1 MSEFN
6 LGKCRKRRLA
16 LLLTLSS
23 VIIVALTV
31 CIFSVN
37 KKYENGIVILGYHG
51 VVSDEEKNTL
61 KADDKYTLSVSQFRT
76 HMQYLYEN
84 GYKTLSMQ
92 ELLDYCDGKIEDV
105 KKTVVLTFDDGYKNF
120 NEVVKP
126 IIEEFGFKATCF
138 VIGKHTDDDREEF
151 LKSQDIVNTENVE
164 YYSHSYD
171 LHRTAKG
178 INKKIIEVLSK
189 EEIDND
195 FKKNTVSHEYF
206 AFPYGRSRNDIDD
219 ILENNGVK
227 LAFSYNQYRKMTRND
242 DRYFLPRYMI
252 LDSTP
257 LWYLKL
263 IAE

>member
-6 LGKCRKRRLA
+6 LGKCRKRRLV
-16 LLLTLSS
+16 LLLTLSL

-51 VVSDEEKNTL
+51 VVSDDEKNTL

-105 KKTVVLTFDDGYKNF
+105 KKTVLLTFDDGYKNF

-138 VIGKHTDDDREEF
+138 VIGKHTDDDRKEF

-263 IAE
+263 IAK

>member
-16 LLLTLSS
+16 LLLTLSV
-23 VIIVALTV
+23 VIIVTLTV

-37 KKYENGIVILGYHG
+37 KKYENGIVILGHHG

-61 KADDKYTLSVSQFRT
+61 KADDKYTLSVSQFLT

-138 VIGKHTDDDREEF
+138 VIGKHTDDDRKEF
-151 LKSQDIVNTENVE
+151 LKLQDIVNTENVE

-227 LAFSYNQYRKMTRND
+227 LEFSYNQYRKATRND

>member
-16 LLLTLSS
+16 LLLTLSL

-51 VVSDEEKNTL
+51 VVSDEEKDTL
-61 KADDKYTLSVSQFRT
+61 KANDKYTLSVSQFRN

-84 GYKTLSMQ
+84 
-92 ELLDYCDGKIEDV
+92 
-105 KKTVVLTFDDGYKNF
+105 GYKNF

-138 VIGKHTDDDREEF
+138 VIGKHTDDDRNEF

-263 IAE
+263 ILE